1 MMTDAQPTV
10 YVVDDDPAIR
20 KSLAAMISVMGLQV
34 GLCGSAEEFLDVCDG
49 TQPGCVVLDLQ
60 LPGMDGLELMEIC
73 QQRGMRLQVIMI
85 SGHGEVSVAVKA
97 MRLGAIDFLEKPYH
111 TGDLRERILEAVRLD
126 AAYRQQRDEQRV
138 VRGRLD
144 SLSSDERAALD
155 LMVAGRTNKQIV
167 TELGISLR
175 TVHSRRAAILGKMKA
190 GSRAEL
196 LQMVLKLAASGES
209 S

>member
-1 MMTDAQPTV
+1 MNSSAQPTV
-10 YVVDDDPAIR
+10 YVIDDDPAIR

-34 GLCGSAEEFLDVCDG
+34 DLCGTAEEFLDACDG
-49 TQPGCVVLDLQ
+49 TQPGCVVLDLR

-85 SGHGEVSVAVKA
+85 SGHGEVSMAVKA

-111 TGDLRERILEAVRLD
+111 TGELRERILEAVRLD

-138 VRGRLD
+138 VRSRLD

-155 LMVAGRTNKQIV
+155 LMVAGRTNPQIV

-175 TVHSRRAAILGKMKA
+175 TVHSRRAAILEKMNA